1 MKNNKHFK
9 MYNLDLNDLIDGSFF
24 SENYYNSP
32 FSEFNKENF
41 VNEEDYELIS
51 EEKNGLYL
59 VNSPHLDPEVKNE
72 IDTNLNKEKIPTPT
86 SKLNL
91 PINAITK
98 NTSENTILPSK
109 PIISKAKEFEINQAK
124 KSQKGRKKMN
134 QPYNTEDAHTK
145 YKTDNIMTK
154 IKRNLND
161 NFFNNF
167 NLNLS
172 KSKNPNLN
180 KIELKKIDT
189 SVITVTKK
197 EENLKLLDQ
206 KVKDILSNKITR
218 KILSLEKDYNKKK
231 IEFILQQ
238 NDEEINYQLNLTNRE
253 ILDIYGNNK
262 KDSPIFKNFK
272 TLEDDLEIL
281 KTIHDDNYLKLY
293 EYTVKNFE
301 SIINAILPRR
311 RKKKQLMEK

>member
-1 MKNNKHFK
+1 MKNEPKNK
-9 MYNLDLNDLIDGSFF
+9 
-24 SENYYNSP
+24 
-32 FSEFNKENF
+32 
-41 VNEEDYELIS
+41 EDYELIS
-51 EEKNGLYL
+51 EERNGLYL

-134 QPYNTEDAHTK
+134 QPYNTENAHTK

-154 IKRNLND
+154 VERNLND

-197 EENLKLLDQ
+197 EENLAIQ
-206 KVKDILSNKITR
+206 R
-218 KILSLEKDYNKKK
+218 KESEKMNMKK
-231 IEFILQQ
+231 
-238 NDEEINYQLNLTNRE
+238 
-253 ILDIYGNNK
+253 
-262 KDSPIFKNFK
+262 
-272 TLEDDLEIL
+272 
-281 KTIHDDNYLKLY
+281 
-293 EYTVKNFE
+293 
-301 SIINAILPRR
+301 
-311 RKKKQLMEK
+311 